1 MPFPSKA
8 FGLRPR
14 KSRTR
19 GIASAKGQ
27 LRLAQSHPR
36 RRHPLAELLRR
47 RLQLLRAHG
56 QEHFLDLAVD
66 PSGSLLVGLVVLV
79 SLKGQVQFN
88 VPGFSLSI
96 AIGILG
102 FFGAFMYLV
111 AVSKGPLT
119 LVAPITAF
127 YPMFAILLG
136 VIFLHETIT
145 IKQAAGI
152 GLSLVAIYLI
162 SS

>member
-1 MPFPSKA
+1 MKDWLVPTLLTLLAWGLWA
-8 FGLRPR
+8 FLPKLAAKYIDPQSSIIYQVAGGL
-14 KSRTR
+14 
-19 GIASAKGQ
+19 I
-27 LRLAQSHPR
+27 
-36 RRHPLAELLRR
+36 
-47 RLQLLRAHG
+47 
-56 QEHFLDLAVD
+56 
-66 PSGSLLVGLVVLV
+66 VGLVVLI

-111 AVSKGPLT
+111 AVSRGPLT

-162 SS
+162 ST